1 MASPVF
7 QTFLPS
13 RLLQMKQVRKG
24 KGKPSKNSVLG
35 WLRSVWQALFGRQ
48 PHWLT
53 STPRQRLGAKA
64 ERAAARYLRR
74 QGYKI
79 LATNVM
85 TKHGEVDI
93 LARDGEFLCFIE
105 VRSITEGYEGFA
117 RPALTREKERHI
129 AAAMDAIVKERG
141 WQRRKRRAD
150 LVEVYLD
157 ERGKPMKIEVYKAA
171 IGASQR

>member
-1 MASPVF
+1 
-7 QTFLPS
+7 
-13 RLLQMKQVRKG
+13 LQMKQVRKG

-64 ERAAARYLRR
+64 ERAAARHLRR

-79 LATNVM
+79 LATNIM

-93 LARDGEFLCFIE
+93 LA
-105 VRSITEGYEGFA
+105 EGFP